1 MTLPDLAASNLST
14 PLVPRQ
20 ATGLAT
26 PDPHADEV
34 VRVALP
40 GTCGEL
46 VQGSLD
52 GEPCLISCPMGWYSI
67 AAVRFQSCGGWTV
80 PTQASK
86 TRAALHTGL
95 AYLGRTASAGC
106 VHLHTELPRGRG
118 YGSST
123 ADIGATLYALGHAAG
138 QRLTPQEV
146 ARLAVQVEP
155 SDSTLFPGLALWDH
169 RFGHV
174 YEDLGAPPPL
184 TVVVLDPGGEV
195 DTLAFNQLDHRQVL
209 RRLAPQHRE
218 AFSLLR
224 EGLRYGNLEAI
235 GTAATLSA
243 TAHQTILVNPLLKP
257 TLALAHDVRALGV
270 CRAHSGTLLGLLLD
284 SRHAD
289 AARITALAAQRF
301 APAVTV
307 FSLPLVSGGPRFL
320 TGDTGC
326 PAG

>member
-1 MTLPDLAASNLST
+1 MAVPELSAAGT
-14 PLVPRQ
+14 
-20 ATGLAT
+20 
-26 PDPHADEV
+26 

-67 AAVRFQSCGGWTV
+67 AAVRLQSCGGWTV
-80 PTQASK
+80 PAQAPK
-86 TRAALHTGL
+86 THAALHTGL
-95 AYLGRTASAGC
+95 AYLGRTASGGC

-123 ADIGATLYALGHAAG
+123 ADIGATLYALGYATG
-138 QRLTPQEV
+138 RQLTPQEV
-146 ARLAVQVEP
+146 ASLAVQVEP

-169 RFGHV
+169 RSGHM
-174 YEDLGAPPPL
+174 YEDLGTPPPL
-184 TVVVLDPGGEV
+184 TVMVLDPGGEV
-195 DTLAFNQLDHRQVL
+195 DTLAFNQLDHRQAL
-209 RRLAPQHRE
+209 RRLASQHRE

-243 TAHQTILVNPLLKP
+243 TAHQAILANPLLEP
-257 TLALAHDVRALGV
+257 TLSLAHDVQALGV

-284 SRHAD
+284 PRQAD
-289 AARITALAAQRF
+289 VTRITALAAQRF
-301 APAVTV
+301 ASVVTV

-320 TGDTGC
+320 TGDTVC
-326 PAG
+326 L

>member
-1 MTLPDLAASNLST
+1 MMLPEPPASHMST
-14 PLVPRQ
+14 PRVSRQ
-20 ATGLAT
+20 AADTAT
-26 PDPHADEV
+26 PEPPADEV

-46 VQGSLD
+46 VQGSLE

-67 AAVRFQSCGGWTV
+67 AAVRFQSCGNWTV
-80 PTQASK
+80 PAQAPK

-95 AYLGRTASAGC
+95 AYLGRTASGGC

-123 ADIGATLYALGHAAG
+123 ADIGATLYALGRAAG
-138 QRLTPQEV
+138 RRLTPQEV

-169 RFGHV
+169 RSGHV

-195 DTLAFNQLDHRQVL
+195 DTLAFNRLDHRQVL
-209 RRLAPQHRE
+209 RHLAPQHRE

-243 TAHQTILVNPLLKP
+243 TAHQAILANPLLEP
-257 TLALAHDVRALGV
+257 TLSLAHDVRALGV

-284 SRHAD
+284 PRHVD
-289 AARITALAAQRF
+289 VARITALAAQRF
-301 APAVTV
+301 ASAVTV
-307 FSLPLVSGGPRFL
+307 FNLPLVSGGPRFL
-320 TGDTGC
+320 TGNTGC
-326 PAG
+326 PPG

>member
-1 MTLPDLAASNLST
+1 MLPELPAAHLYT

-20 ATGLAT
+20 ATALVT
-26 PDPHADEV
+26 PEPHADEV

-52 GEPCLISCPMGWYSI
+52 GEPCLISCPLGWYST
-67 AAVRFQSCGGWTV
+67 ATVCLRSCGGWTV
-80 PTQASK
+80 PAQAPK

-95 AYLGRTASAGC
+95 AYLDRTASAGC

-123 ADIGATLYALGHAAG
+123 ADIGATLYALGHAVG
-138 QRLTPQEV
+138 CRLTPQEV
-146 ARLAVQVEP
+146 ASLAVQVEP

-169 RFGHV
+169 RSGHV

-195 DTLAFNQLDHRQVL
+195 DTLAFNQLDHRQAL
-209 RRLAPQHRE
+209 RRLAPQHRD
-218 AFSLLR
+218 AFSVLR

-243 TAHQTILVNPLLKP
+243 TAHQAILSNSLLEP
-257 TLALAHDVRALGV
+257 TLTLAHDVRALGV

-284 SRHAD
+284 PRRAD
-289 AARITALAAQRF
+289 VACITALAAQRF
-301 APAVTV
+301 ASGVTV
-307 FSLPLVSGGPRFL
+307 FSLPLVGGGPRFL
-320 TGDTGC
+320 TGNTVC